1 MGSFEKLEKLEKLE
15 SKNITVLVDPTNGGT
30 IRHVG
35 RDSNPSSNVLA
46 WYEWDEPHPL
56 PLDYPEGE
64 SHKHWISRYRGGWQF
79 LTPNAGK
86 ECVLNGQHH
95 SFHGE
100 SSILPWVVTTRSN
113 DLLIMEI
120 DIFDSLHIKRTLAID
135 PSLSILRC
143 ATEVTNIGL
152 TPQEIVMVEHVA
164 FQGSSTIKV
173 SAPEKSSWVF
183 PKDYEEDGQ
192 SKMLWNQSGI
202 DRPDLSSPIQ
212 DKFVRL
218 AYLSEGSE
226 GWVSIFDEDKNIGAR
241 LIWDVK
247 KFPYLWYW
255 QERFSPGFPF
265 YGRAEITGLEPA
277 SCYPDE
283 ALNGASKSG
292 RSTII
297 PVGEKISFDLA
308 VEIF

>member
-1 MGSFEKLEKLEKLE
+1 MALLEKLE
-15 SKNITVLVDPTNGGT
+15 SQSITVLVDPSNGGT
-30 IRHVG
+30 IRHIG
-35 RDSNPSSNVLA
+35 RDSNPNSNVLA
-46 WYEWDEPHPL
+46 WYEWDEPQPL

-79 LTPNAGK
+79 LTPNAGN

-100 SSILPWVVTTRSN
+100 SSILPWEVTTRSDN
-113 DLLIMEI
+113 FLMMELK
-120 DIFDSLHIKRTLAID
+120 IFGSLHLKRALTID

-143 ATEVTNIGL
+143 ETEIANIGL

-164 FQGSSTIKV
+164 FQGSSTIEIT
-173 SAPEKSSWVF
+173 APEKSRWVF
-183 PKDYEEDGQ
+183 PKDYDEDGGG
-192 SKMLWNQSGI
+192 KMLWNESGLN
-202 DRPDLSSPIQ
+202 RPDLRSPIK

-226 GWVSIFDEDKNIGAR
+226 GWVSIFDEDRDIGAR
-241 LIWDVK
+241 LMWDVK

-308 VEIF
+308 IEII

>member
-1 MGSFEKLEKLEKLE
+1 MAPLEKLE
-15 SKNITVLVDPTNGGT
+15 SQHISVLVDPTNGGT
-30 IRHVG
+30 IRHIG
-35 RDSNPSSNVLA
+35 RDSNPNSNVLA
-46 WYEWDEPHPL
+46 WYEWEEPL
-56 PLDYPEGE
+56 PLPLEYVEGE
-64 SHKHWISRYRGGWQF
+64 SHRHWISRYRGGWQF
-79 LTPNAGK
+79 LTPNAGN
-86 ECVLNGQHH
+86 ECELNGQHH

-100 SSILPWVVTTRSN
+100 SSILPWEVTTRS
-113 DLLIMEI
+113 DILLIMELT
-120 DIFDSLHIKRTLAID
+120 IFNSLHLKRILAID
-135 PSLSILRC
+135 PARSILRC
-143 ATEVTNIGL
+143 ETEIANIGL

-164 FQGSSTIKV
+164 FQGSSTIEV
-173 SAPEKSSWVF
+173 AAPEKSRWVF
-183 PKDYEEDGQ
+183 PKDYEEDGEET
-192 SKMLWNQSGI
+192 MLWNESGI
-202 DRPDLSSPIQ
+202 NRPDLRSPIK

-226 GWVSIFDEDKNIGAR
+226 GWVSIFDADRGTGAR
-241 LIWDVK
+241 LMWDVK

-277 SCYPDE
+277 SCYADE

-308 VEIF
+308 IEII

>member
-1 MGSFEKLEKLEKLE
+1 MQSLEKLE
-15 SKNITVLVDPTNGGT
+15 SQHISVLVDPTNGGT
-30 IRHVG
+30 IRHIG
-35 RDSNPSSNVLA
+35 RDSNPNSNVLA
-46 WYEWDEPHPL
+46 WYEWEEPHPL
-56 PLDYPEGE
+56 PLEYVEGD

-79 LTPNAGK
+79 LTPNAGN

-100 SSILPWVVTTRSN
+100 SSILPWEVTTRSKN
-113 DLLIMEI
+113 KLIMELK
-120 DIFDSLHIKRTLAID
+120 IFNSLHLMRTLAID
-135 PSLSILRC
+135 PSLPILHC
-143 ATEVTNIGL
+143 ETEIVNIGL
-152 TPQEIVMVEHVA
+152 TPQEIVTVEHVA
-164 FQGSSTIKV
+164 FQGSSTIEI

-183 PKDYEEDGQ
+183 PEGYDEDGEG
-192 SKMLWNQSGI
+192 KMLWNESGI
-202 DRPDLSSPIQ
+202 NRPDLRSPIK

-218 AYLSEGSE
+218 AYLAEGSE
-226 GWVSIFDEDKNIGAR
+226 GWVSIFDEARGVGAR
-241 LIWDVK
+241 LIWDAK

-297 PVGEKISFDLA
+297 PVNEKISFDLA
-308 VEIF
+308 VEII